1 MDRRTLLKSLVA
13 VALAGCESRPSESN
27 RLRVVVAGAGIVG
40 ASIAYQLARAG
51 AAVTVI
57 DRQGPATHA
66 SRGTFAWINATWA
79 KQPRHYHALSQ
90 DSVADWKDLQQLLD
104 LPVRWGGSLEWFDNN
119 ARQELLTRQIAEQ
132 AEWGEP
138 ARMVDADE
146 IAELEP
152 NLQTAPGMSAAYSP
166 NDGAVD
172 PVVATQ
178 TLLDAAERFGAAVSF
193 PCELVGTS
201 ISAGRLTTVETTTGS
216 IKADRLVLA
225 TGAAPGLPL
234 AIAGIDIPQRSTPG
248 IIALTRPMPRLV
260 NRVIAAP
267 GIHLHQR
274 DDGRIVLGEQDGAPG
289 NEAHALRLEGRPND
303 FPAGMIARQ
312 HGDRMLDVATRFV
325 PNITDAEIEA
335 AYIGWR
341 PLPIDGHPVLGA
353 SPARRDIYLAIM
365 HSGVSLAPIVGQLAA
380 RELIEDVAIE
390 RLERYRPTRTF
401 AQIERY

>member
-13 VALAGCESRPSESN
+13 VALAGCESRPSGSN

-57 DRQGPATHA
+57 DKQGPATHA

-138 ARMVDADE
+138 ARMVDAAE
-146 IAELEP
+146 VAELEP
-152 NLQTAPGMSAAYSP
+152 NLQIAPGMSAAYSP

-178 TLLDAAERFGAAVSF
+178 TLLEAAERFGATVSF
-193 PCELVGTS
+193 PCELVGKS
-201 ISAGRLTTVETTTGS
+201 ISAGRLTAVETTTGS

-325 PNITDAEIEA
+325 PKITDAEIEA

-365 HSGVSLAPIVGQLAA
+365 HSGVSLAPIVGQLAT